1 MDFSKIIAKKFGH
14 VRNYALLCIA
24 FRWKAGSLEFL
35 ASRDGLEPLQPS
47 NITLRWENDVN

>member
-24 FRWKAGSLEFL
+24 FRLKAGSLEFL